1 MRTRFAGATDI
12 GMVRDHNEDSLFV
25 SPEHHVVAVADGMG
39 GHRSGDV
46 ASQLCVETLNEF
58 FALTVAKDATWPFP
72 LNLSLTDEENYLVT
86 SLRLANRR
94 IFAQSQRTAA
104 DFGMG
109 TTAVVAIF
117 DASAKHVSIGHV
129 GDSRCYRLRDGQ
141 ITQLTR
147 DHSLVSDA
155 ATMAPWMSA
164 AELSQLPS
172 NVITRALGIRDD
184 VTVDLRTEETQE
196 DDVYLLCSD
205 GLSGMLSDDRMLEIV
220 ASAASLDEAC
230 EELLLTANQAGGID
244 NITVVLAKVEKS
256 ESDERPASVR
266 PSATSSTPNPPDTDP
281 APREA
286 GPGTNSPE
294 GTRADKSRDD

>member
-155 ATMAPWMSA
+155 AIMAPWMSE
-164 AELSQLPS
+164 AELNQLPS

-205 GLSGMLSDDRMLEIV
+205 GLSGPVSDEEILAIVTGASDLEGASKALIDR
-220 ASAASLDEAC
+220 
-230 EELLLTANQAGGID
+230 ANEHGGPD
-244 NITVVLAKVEKS
+244 NVTCVLARWS
-256 ESDERPASVR
+256 
-266 PSATSSTPNPPDTDP
+266 
-281 APREA
+281 
-286 GPGTNSPE
+286 
-294 GTRADKSRDD
+294 